1 MNNFR
6 GKLALITGGSSGIG
20 LALAQKLAAEGC
32 HVGILSRDPQKLQA
46 AAALIRQASSSTENH
61 VTTIQTDVSNY
72 EKLNLAMLDWVS
84 QEGVPDLFVNS
95 VGFGRPGLFENTP
108 VEVFHQ
114 MMDTNYFGSIHTT
127 KTILPLMLKRQSGH
141 IVYISSVA
149 GFLGMYGYSSYAPT
163 KFAVKGFV
171 DTLRTE
177 IRGKGVQ
184 LTLVFPPDTETPG
197 LEAEKPFQP
206 PVLVAMNESAP
217 PISAEACAN
226 HILKGIARNRYIVTP
241 GSDATMIFK
250 LVGLLG
256 GGLMY
261 PVVDMMLDDAA
272 RKVARNQAKYTR

>member
-1 MNNFR
+1 MKNIN

-20 LALAQKLAAEGC
+20 LSLAQKLVAQGC
-32 HVGILSRDPQKLQA
+32 HVGILSRDPKKLESA
-46 AAALIRQASSSTENH
+46 AEKIRLAASSSSVR
-61 VTTIQTDVSNY
+61 VTTIDADVSDFQN
-72 EKLNLAMLDWVS
+72 LNHTIQNWIA
-84 QEGVPDLFVNS
+84 QEGVPDLMVNS
-95 VGFGRPGLFENTP
+95 VGFGRPGLFTNTS

-114 MMDTNYFGSIHTT
+114 MMDTNYFGSVHTT
-127 KTILPLMLKRQSGH
+127 KIILPLMLQRHSGH

-149 GFLGMYGYSSYAPT
+149 GFLGMYAYTSYAPT

-177 IRGKGVQ
+177 IRGSGVQ
-184 LTLVFPPDTETPG
+184 LSLVFPPDTETPG

-206 PVLVAMNESAP
+206 PLLVAMNESAP
-217 PISAEACAN
+217 PISADVCAN
-226 HILKGIARNRYIVTP
+226 HILKGIAGNRYIITP
-241 GSDATMIFK
+241 GSDATLIFK